1 LIDQV
6 GTTGKQR
13 AELQALLDRE
23 TEEKKILNDQSRA
36 LNAKLHVSICSRFF
50 VLYCFLLC
58 RSVLD
63 AKILLLVRAWNDSS
77 FLYLTRTY

>member
-1 LIDQV
+1 V

-36 LNAKLHVSICSRFF
+36 LNAKLHVSIG
-50 VLYCFLLC
+50 
-58 RSVLD
+58 
-63 AKILLLVRAWNDSS
+63 S
-77 FLYLTRTY
+77 FLCIVFDVCCVVISSMKMLAFWLHLEFECLICCAWRVKY